1 MQQDGNL
8 KIKHVKKIKCIVV
21 IRLPKSIQ
29 ILFPI
34 PVYCQHFPDSVF
46 LPKNVKLKTK
56 YVTGDGGGLNV
67 AGLSRPQTSL
77 DLHCL
82 DEVILRQIDH
92 KPPFSIVD
100 IPG

>member
-1 MQQDGNL
+1 M
-8 KIKHVKKIKCIVV
+8 
-21 IRLPKSIQ
+21 
-29 ILFPI
+29 
-34 PVYCQHFPDSVF
+34 
-46 LPKNVKLKTK
+46 
-56 YVTGDGGGLNV
+56 YVTGDNNIQIPADGGTEAGGLNV